1 MLNKLRDI
9 PNINEGGCGIA
20 ALVIYRQL
28 KEVGFNPTILFM
40 YGDGEDSEFLK
51 NLNLEAN
58 WDDLYAPEHV
68 AIALGDH
75 VFDAFG
81 RPPTDAY
88 SGWHSVSDSELVRC
102 INSPTKGMWN
112 SDFNRAILKQYP
124 DILSVI
130 PDVRL

>member
-1 MLNKLRDI
+1 MKLRDI

-40 YGDGEDSEFLK
+40 YGEGEDSEFLK

-58 WDDLYAPEHV
+58 GDNLYAPEHV
-68 AIALGDH
+68 AIALGDR

-81 RPPTDAY
+81 KLPTDAY
-88 SGWHSVSDSELVRC
+88 SGWHSVSDLELVNC
-102 INSPTKGMWN
+102 INSPEVGMWN
-112 SDFNRAILKQYP
+112 SDFKRVVLKDYP
-124 DILSVI
+124 DILGLI
-130 PDVRL
+130 PDVIL